1 MVIIWLIMVNYS
13 LLVLSAW
20 LIHGNGWEWMGM
32 DGNGWLMDGNGINGM
47 IITIVIMD
55 HSRKFPAFSTSKILG
70 NLHFLVGGFNLP
82 STYPSEK

>member
-1 MVIIWLIMVNYS
+1 MVNYS
-13 LLVLSAW
+13 LLVLSA
-20 LIHGNGWEWMGM
+20 GNGWEWMG
-32 DGNGWLMDGNGINGM
+32 MDGNGINGM